1 MIQSRF
7 GKLVLGVLTLL
18 PIAYLFYFMSLVIP
32 DFGAPN
38 HAFDKQQFNILFKLH
53 LSTMALIVGLLVF
66 YITHLFRT
74 DSVANDKKALWA
86 IVLFLGN
93 VIAMVVYWFLYIWP
107 SGSRS
112 NNA

>member
-1 MIQSRF
+1 
-7 GKLVLGVLTLL
+7 
-18 PIAYLFYFMSLVIP
+18 
-32 DFGAPN
+32 
-38 HAFDKQQFNILFKLH
+38 
-53 LSTMALIVGLLVF
+53 MALIVGLLVF